1 VKKIIKTFVFTF
13 ISLYFTGILFNGFN
27 YSGDVLYAFLLI
39 VLGLGVVN
47 YFFPIMARF
56 LSLPHGGI
64 FSIIISTGLNFIM
77 LYLFDKFVPQFSVG
91 EGNTPS
97 LIIFGFVLTSIGL
110 TEMWLMVL
118 SSASLTSIY
127 KGLFWLS
134 TGKEKK

>member
-1 VKKIIKTFVFTF
+1 
-13 ISLYFTGILFNGFN
+13 
-27 YSGDVLYAFLLI
+27 
-39 VLGLGVVN
+39 
-47 YFFPIMARF
+47 
-56 LSLPHGGI
+56 
-64 FSIIISTGLNFIM
+64 M